1 MCLGL
6 TTAKRH
12 EPRGTRTTYLRGT
25 AGLRRV
31 QGPPGVRRRPSVK
44 VGVNGR
50 VIRGW
55 RRELAEVDVGAT
67 MAASEDQSN
76 SGKGDDAEML
86 GEYPIDVVLLAT
98 DLEATR
104 DFYRDKIGLELLNE
118 NPNAVT
124 FKCGSNQLAIT
135 KSTVGTADEQTQAA
149 WRVRDLDAELDALR
163 GRGVRIEDYDLPRH
177 YIRRSLSL

>member
-1 MCLGL
+1 
-6 TTAKRH
+6 
-12 EPRGTRTTYLRGT
+12 
-25 AGLRRV
+25 
-31 QGPPGVRRRPSVK
+31 
-44 VGVNGR
+44 
-50 VIRGW
+50 
-55 RRELAEVDVGAT
+55 
-67 MAASEDQSN
+67 
-76 SGKGDDAEML
+76 ML